1 MLVIVYKNKEFH
13 KWAKKEGLNDAQ
25 LLKALDEMERGLV
38 EADLGGNIFK
48 KRVSLGQG
56 KRGGARTLLAYRKS
70 DKAFFIY
77 GFAKNVRA
85 NIKEIELKSLKIYA
99 KLLLS
104 YDEKELKKAIKE
116 KALIQIEVDNG

>member
-56 KRGGARTLLAYRKS
+56 KRGGARMLMIAHMEPFR
-70 DKAFFIY
+70 D
-77 GFAKNVRA
+77 RH
-85 NIKEIELKSLKIYA
+85 
-99 KLLLS
+99 
-104 YDEKELKKAIKE
+104 
-116 KALIQIEVDNG
+116 NGATRGSA

>member
-56 KRGGARTLLAYRKS
+56 KRGGARTLLAYRKG

-77 GFAKNVRA
+77 GFAKNARA
-85 NIKEIELKSLKIYA
+85 NIKDIELKSLKVYT
-99 KLLLS
+99 KLLLGFG
-104 YDEKELKKAIKE
+104 EKELRKAIKE
-116 KALIQIEVDNG
+116 KALIQIEVNNG

>member
-77 GFAKNVRA
+77 GFAKNARA

>member
-1 MLVIVYKNKEFH
+1 MIVYKNKEFH

-77 GFAKNVRA
+77 GFAKNARA

>member
-48 KRVSLGQG
+48 KRVSLG
-56 KRGGARTLLAYRKS
+56 
-70 DKAFFIY
+70 
-77 GFAKNVRA
+77 
-85 NIKEIELKSLKIYA
+85 
-99 KLLLS
+99 
-104 YDEKELKKAIKE
+104 
-116 KALIQIEVDNG
+116 